1 MEFSQDVDVWAGN
14 DTLKLL
20 KNGQKLV
27 SNQGYAFI
35 DFGTTTNKVLVKVS
49 LSSANCERAAANLDK
64 ELSHW
69 SFDKVKRDANHA
81 WKRQL
86 QKIKAE
92 GRNEA
97 DLENF
102 YTALYHAY
110 TAPYLFSDV
119 NGNYK
124 GPDKEIHSVHKHNQY
139 SVFSLWDTYRAAH
152 PLFTITQKKRVIG
165 YDQFYAQAL

>member
-1 MEFSQDVDVWAGN
+1 MLSLTKQ
-14 DTLKLL
+14 LKRQL
-20 KNGQKLV
+20 K
-27 SNQGYAFI
+27 
-35 DFGTTTNKVLVKVS
+35 
-49 LSSANCERAAANLDK
+49 
-64 ELSHW
+64 
-69 SFDKVKRDANHA
+69 
-81 WKRQL
+81 KRQL

-139 SVFSLWDTYRAAH
+139 LGYLPGSTSLIHHH
-152 PLFTITQKKRVIG
+152 PKETGIG

>member
-1 MEFSQDVDVWAGN
+1 MP
-14 DTLKLL
+14 
-20 KNGQKLV
+20 
-27 SNQGYAFI
+27 
-35 DFGTTTNKVLVKVS
+35 TTPG
-49 LSSANCERAAANLDK
+49 
-64 ELSHW
+64 
-69 SFDKVKRDANHA
+69 
-81 WKRQL
+81 KRQL

-152 PLFTITQKKRVIG
+152 PFIHHHPKETGIG